1 MSISA
6 WVTLKVEEFLGLLLH
21 ILLGFG
27 PWRWKIAGVFGS
39 LVWALLGDLLWALF
53 LFTLSAWSR
62 FIFNSARAFGLMS
75 GSVSEYDLLLF
86 CDIFV

>member
-1 MSISA
+1 MYFVGVWA
-6 WVTLKVEEFLGLLLH
+6 VDVEDCGADGL
-21 ILLGFG
+21 
-27 PWRWKIAGVFGS
+27 